1 MTTAVDETSGVRLA
15 VPEGWAQLPRE
26 ETGALVLAPA
36 DWPGDYGFRPNLSV
50 LVSAPTSPTPSIHSV
65 GTVTAA
71 GAAAVDGAR
80 VLAYDVWPAPG
91 ERWGRRVVFAH
102 VVDTTCLVVVQWV
115 LVEDGRTVT
124 VTGTVDT
131 DRYLRVMPAFD
142 EAVAGL
148 ELPASP
154 GGTDVE
160 PVREEV
166 LEPRR
171 DPFLAELGE
180 DLEDLSGFAGQDPWT
195 PVGPEIGRPGLD
207 LLVRAASD
215 QLDTRRLDEPERQA
229 LARMTGVELLDER
242 GRLTEDGRYV
252 VEVMRRAEHHVRV
265 EATCGMAPFTFDAY
279 SAGDR
284 TVVLAGVSPVGWAG
298 SRAPGADI
306 AAMAQRVWV
315 ETMPTSALP
324 LELARWL
331 GLRPAWSV
339 AVSPEALPLA
349 TLTARVDD
357 PETPVPDGA
366 DVRLQRAWREPW
378 FMWSIRTAAGSTAA
392 SEPPGTVGINA
403 GDAGFFVLTAAE
415 DEESA
420 TLQPWPSEAIW
431 GRLLTLCL
439 D

>member
-1 MTTAVDETSGVRLA
+1 MTTAVDDASGVRLT
-15 VPEGWAQLPRE
+15 VPEGWVQLPPE

-36 DWPGDYGFRPNLSV
+36 DWPEDYGFRPNLSV
-50 LVSAPTSPTPSIHSV
+50 LVSPPSSPAPSIQSV
-65 GTVTAA
+65 GSVTAA

-80 VLAYDVWPAPG
+80 VLAYDLWPAPG
-91 ERWGRRVVFAH
+91 DRWGRRVVFAH

-142 EAVAGL
+142 EALTGL
-148 ELPASP
+148 ELPEFP
-154 GGTDVE
+154 RDVE
-160 PVREEV
+160 PVQEEV

-171 DPFLAELGE
+171 NPFLAELGE
-180 DLEDLSGFAGQDPWT
+180 DLEDLSGFAGEDPWS
-195 PVGPEIGRPGLD
+195 PAGPEIGRPGLD
-207 LLVRAASD
+207 LLVRAAND
-215 QLDTRRLDEPERQA
+215 QLETRHLDESGRQA
-229 LARMTGVELLDER
+229 LARMTAVGLLDER
-242 GRLTEDGRYV
+242 GGLTDDGHHV
-252 VEVMRRAEHHVRV
+252 VGVMRRADHHVRV
-265 EATCGMAPFTFDAY
+265 EATCGLAPFTFDAY

-306 AAMAQRVWV
+306 AMMAQRVWV
-315 ETMPTSALP
+315 DTMPTSVLP

-331 GLRPAWSV
+331 GLRPAWSL
-339 AVSPEALPLA
+339 AVSPATLPLA

-357 PETPVPDGA
+357 PDTPVPEGA

-378 FMWSIRTAAGSTAA
+378 FLWSIRTAAGPTAA
-392 SEPPGTVGINA
+392 SEPPGTVGVNA
-403 GDAGFFVLTAAE
+403 GDAGFFLLSATE
-415 DEESA
+415 DQESA
-420 TLQPWPSEAIW
+420 ALQAWPSEAVW

-439 D
+439 G